1 MLSAILTTIAALVV
15 LGVLAVVIF
24 RVRSQ
29 SSRSR
34 TSDRM
39 RVKSVT
45 SVGISAETP
54 KTSISSGSGAAFGGT
69 SVSGEG
75 LRNRFIAVGVLAAGV
90 FGALAVR
97 LFGLQV
103 LNSASYSEEAQNNL
117 YTTVNTPAPRG
128 VIYDSQGVALV
139 SNRQVQTVLADAD
152 AVDNP
157 DVILRLSS
165 LLGIPY
171 EVVRSRILDSSSGAQ
186 SQRVVASDV
195 KLRDI
200 AYISEH
206 RDAFPGVTTQVRTTR
221 SYPYGALAAHVLGY
235 TGTASEEDLNNAA
248 EGRDIESG
256 DAVGK
261 SGVEQT
267 YDALIAGDHGQRIL
281 VTDATG
287 VIQQVVAETDPSKGN
302 DVYLTIDARVQYVAD
317 TALKEAVTGG
327 TGTAAACVVI
337 DVETGGIVA
346 MSNYPTYEPERFIG
360 GISQDT
366 WDAYQTEESHYPL
379 MNRSIAGTY
388 PAASC
393 FKAFTGLAGLTYG
406 FADTTRTWDCTG
418 TWTGF
423 GDEFPQDCWLETGH
437 GPITFREGVIESCD
451 TVFYEIAKDFYDA
464 RGTIGNEAMQDFIK
478 EFGYAASTHID
489 LSGEAEGRIPT
500 PQWKQEYFKDVP
512 EEAQWLPGDMSNM
525 VIGQGYVLVTP
536 IQVAR
541 AYAAVATGRLLR
553 PHLLKEVRNSLGETV
568 LTFETVED
576 YHPEV
581 DSALLEVMQDA
592 LHGVATE
599 NASVSADFGKYS
611 WSAAAKTGTA
621 EVAGKQDMAWFSCY
635 APYEQPKFALA
646 LCLEEGGSGGT
657 TGSPIAARIM
667 DAAIRCSEGTFDQ
680 KIAPI
685 SATEVAGAEDTTD
698 GEDDSSSGDD
708 SEE

>member
-29 SSRSR
+29 SSQTR

-45 SVGISAETP
+45 SVGIAAETP
-54 KTSISSGSGAAFGGT
+54 KTSNTSGSGVSFGGS
-69 SVSGEG
+69 SVNPDS
-75 LRNRFIAVGVLAAGV
+75 LRNRFLAVGVLAAGV
-90 FGALAVR
+90 FGALGVR
-97 LFGLQV
+97 LFGLQI
-103 LNSASYSEEAQNNL
+103 LDSATYSEEAQENL
-117 YTTVNTPAPRG
+117 YTTVSTPAPRG

-139 SNRQVQTVLADAD
+139 TNRQVQTVLADAD
-152 AVDNP
+152 VAENS
-157 DVILRLSS
+157 DVLLRLSS

-171 EVVRSRILDSSSGAQ
+171 EIVRSRILDSSSGAQ

-206 RDAFPGVTTQVRTTR
+206 RDAFPGITTQVRTTR
-221 SYPYGALAAHVLGY
+221 TYPYGALAAHVLGY
-235 TGTASEEDLNNAA
+235 TGTASEVDLNNAA
-248 EGRDIESG
+248 EGRDIQSG

-281 VTDATG
+281 VTDASG
-287 VIQQVVAETDPSKGN
+287 AVQQVVAETDPSKGN
-302 DVYLTIDARVQYVAD
+302 DVYLTIDARVQHVAD
-317 TALKEAVTGG
+317 VALQEAVTGG

-337 DVETGGIVA
+337 DVQTGGIVA

-379 MNRSIAGTY
+379 MNRAIAGTY

-423 GDEFPQDCWLETGH
+423 GDEFPQKCWLETGH
-437 GPITFREGVIESCD
+437 GYITFREGVIESCD
-451 TVFYEIAKDFYDA
+451 TVFYEIAKDFYNA

-478 EFGYAASTHID
+478 EFGYAASTNID

-500 PQWKQEYFKDVP
+500 PQWKQEYFRDVP

-541 AYAAVATGRLLR
+541 AYAAVATGKLLR

-568 LTFETVED
+568 MSFETVED
-576 YHPEV
+576 YHPDV
-581 DSALLEVMQDA
+581 DESLLAVMQDA

-599 NASVSADFGKYS
+599 NSSVAADFGQYS

-635 APYEQPKFALA
+635 APYEEPRFALS
-646 LCLEEGGSGGT
+646 LCLEEGGSGST

-667 DAAIRCSEGTFDQ
+667 DAAIRSLDGSLDEQITA
-680 KIAPI
+680 IP
-685 SATEVAGAEDTTD
+685 ATGVNEQ
-698 GEDDSSSGDD
+698 SSSSCSNSDDEED

>member
-29 SSRSR
+29 SSRTR

-45 SVGISAETP
+45 SVGIAAETP
-54 KTSISSGSGAAFGGT
+54 KTSNTSGSGVSFGGS
-69 SVSGEG
+69 SVNPDS
-75 LRNRFIAVGVLAAGV
+75 LRNRFLAVGVLAAGV
-90 FGALAVR
+90 FGALGVR
-97 LFGLQV
+97 LFGLQI
-103 LNSASYSEEAQNNL
+103 LDSATYSEEAQENL
-117 YTTVNTPAPRG
+117 YTTVSTPAPRG

-139 SNRQVQTVLADAD
+139 TNRQVQTVLADAD
-152 AVDNP
+152 VAENS
-157 DVILRLSS
+157 DVLLRLSS

-171 EVVRSRILDSSSGAQ
+171 EIVRSRILDSSSGAQ

-206 RDAFPGVTTQVRTTR
+206 RDAFPGITTQVRTTR
-221 SYPYGALAAHVLGY
+221 TYPYGALAAHVLGY
-235 TGTASEEDLNNAA
+235 TGTASEDDLNNAA
-248 EGRDIESG
+248 EGRGIQSG

-281 VTDATG
+281 VTDASG
-287 VIQQVVAETDPSKGN
+287 AVQQVVAETDPSKGN
-302 DVYLTIDARVQYVAD
+302 DVYLTIDARVQHVAD
-317 TALKEAVTGG
+317 VALQEAVTGG

-337 DVETGGIVA
+337 DVQTGGIVA

-379 MNRSIAGTY
+379 MNRAIAGTY

-423 GDEFPQDCWLETGH
+423 GDEFPQKCWLETGH
-437 GPITFREGVIESCD
+437 GYITFREGVIESCD
-451 TVFYEIAKDFYDA
+451 TVFYEIAKDFYNA

-478 EFGYAASTHID
+478 EFGYAASTNID

-500 PQWKQEYFKDVP
+500 PQWKQEYFRDVP

-541 AYAAVATGRLLR
+541 AYAAVATGKLLR

-568 LTFETVED
+568 MSFETVED
-576 YHPEV
+576 YHPDV
-581 DSALLEVMQDA
+581 DESLLAVMQDA

-599 NASVSADFGKYS
+599 NSSVAADFGQYS
-611 WSAAAKTGTA
+611 WSAAAKTGTG

-635 APYEQPKFALA
+635 APYEEPRFALS
-646 LCLEEGGSGGT
+646 LCLEEGGSGST

-667 DAAIRCSEGTFDQ
+667 DAAIRSLDGSLDEQITA
-680 KIAPI
+680 IP
-685 SATEVAGAEDTTD
+685 ATGVNEQ
-698 GEDDSSSGDD
+698 SSSSSSNSDDEED

>member
-29 SSRSR
+29 SSRTR

-45 SVGISAETP
+45 SVGIAAETP
-54 KTSISSGSGAAFGGT
+54 KTSNTSGSGVSFGGS
-69 SVSGEG
+69 SVNPDS
-75 LRNRFIAVGVLAAGV
+75 LRNRFLAVGVLAAGV
-90 FGALAVR
+90 FGALGVR
-97 LFGLQV
+97 LFGLQI
-103 LNSASYSEEAQNNL
+103 LDSATYSEEAQENL
-117 YTTVNTPAPRG
+117 YTTVSTPAPRG

-139 SNRQVQTVLADAD
+139 TNRQVQTVLADAD
-152 AVDNP
+152 VAENS
-157 DVILRLSS
+157 DVLLRLSS

-171 EVVRSRILDSSSGAQ
+171 EIVRSRILDSSSGAQ

-206 RDAFPGVTTQVRTTR
+206 RDAFPGITTQVRTTR
-221 SYPYGALAAHVLGY
+221 TYPYGALAAHVLGY
-235 TGTASEEDLNNAA
+235 TGTASEDDLNNAA
-248 EGRDIESG
+248 EGRDIQSG

-281 VTDATG
+281 VTDASG
-287 VIQQVVAETDPSKGN
+287 AVQQVVAETDPSKGN
-302 DVYLTIDARVQYVAD
+302 DVYLTIDARVQHVAD
-317 TALKEAVTGG
+317 VALQEAVTGG

-337 DVETGGIVA
+337 DVQTGGIVA

-379 MNRSIAGTY
+379 MNRAIAGTY

-423 GDEFPQDCWLETGH
+423 GDEFPQKCWFETGH
-437 GPITFREGVIESCD
+437 GYITFREGVIESCD
-451 TVFYEIAKDFYDA
+451 TVFYEIAKDFYNA

-478 EFGYAASTHID
+478 EFGYAASTNID

-500 PQWKQEYFKDVP
+500 PQWKQEYFRDVP

-541 AYAAVATGRLLR
+541 AYAAVATGKLLR

-568 LTFETVED
+568 MSFETVED
-576 YHPEV
+576 YHPDV
-581 DSALLEVMQDA
+581 DESLLAVMQDA

-599 NASVSADFGKYS
+599 NSSVAADFGQYS

-635 APYEQPKFALA
+635 APYEEPRFALS

-667 DAAIRCSEGTFDQ
+667 DAAIRSLDGSLDEQITA
-680 KIAPI
+680 IP
-685 SATEVAGAEDTTD
+685 ATGVNEQ
-698 GEDDSSSGDD
+698 SSSSSSNSDDEED

>member
-29 SSRSR
+29 SSRTR

-45 SVGISAETP
+45 SVGIAAETP
-54 KTSISSGSGAAFGGT
+54 KTSNTSGSGVSFGGS
-69 SVSGEG
+69 SVNPDS
-75 LRNRFIAVGVLAAGV
+75 LRNRFLAVGVLAAGV
-90 FGALAVR
+90 FGALGVR
-97 LFGLQV
+97 LFGLQI
-103 LNSASYSEEAQNNL
+103 LDSATYSEEAQENL
-117 YTTVNTPAPRG
+117 YTTVSTPAPRG

-139 SNRQVQTVLADAD
+139 TNRQVQTVLADAD
-152 AVDNP
+152 VAENS
-157 DVILRLSS
+157 DVLLRLSS

-171 EVVRSRILDSSSGAQ
+171 EIVRSRILDSSSGAQ

-206 RDAFPGVTTQVRTTR
+206 RDAFPGITTQVRTTR
-221 SYPYGALAAHVLGY
+221 TYPYGALAAHVLGY
-235 TGTASEEDLNNAA
+235 TGTASEDDLNNAA
-248 EGRDIESG
+248 EGRDIQSG

-281 VTDATG
+281 VTDASG
-287 VIQQVVAETDPSKGN
+287 AVQQVVAETDPSKGN
-302 DVYLTIDARVQYVAD
+302 DVYLTIDARVQHVAD
-317 TALKEAVTGG
+317 VALQEAVTGG

-337 DVETGGIVA
+337 DVQTGGIVA

-379 MNRSIAGTY
+379 MNRAIAGTY

-423 GDEFPQDCWLETGH
+423 GDEFPQKCWLETGH
-437 GPITFREGVIESCD
+437 GYITFREGVIESCD
-451 TVFYEIAKDFYDA
+451 TVFYEIAKDFYNA

-478 EFGYAASTHID
+478 EFGYAASTNID

-500 PQWKQEYFKDVP
+500 PQWKQEYFRDVP

-541 AYAAVATGRLLR
+541 AYAAVATGKLLR

-568 LTFETVED
+568 MSFETVED
-576 YHPEV
+576 YHPDV
-581 DSALLEVMQDA
+581 DESLLAVMQDA

-599 NASVSADFGKYS
+599 NSSVAADFGQYS

-635 APYEQPKFALA
+635 APYEEPRFALS

-667 DAAIRCSEGTFDQ
+667 DAAIRSLDGTLDEQ
-680 KIAPI
+680 ITAIP
-685 SATEVAGAEDTTD
+685 ATGVNEQ
-698 GEDDSSSGDD
+698 SSSSSSNSDDEED

>member
-29 SSRSR
+29 SSRTR

-45 SVGISAETP
+45 SVGIAAETP
-54 KTSISSGSGAAFGGT
+54 KTSNTSGSGVSFGGS
-69 SVSGEG
+69 SVNPDS
-75 LRNRFIAVGVLAAGV
+75 LRNRFLAVGVLAAGV
-90 FGALAVR
+90 FGALGVR
-97 LFGLQV
+97 LFGLQI
-103 LNSASYSEEAQNNL
+103 LDSATYSEEAQENL
-117 YTTVNTPAPRG
+117 YTTVSTPAPRG

-139 SNRQVQTVLADAD
+139 TNRQVQTVLADAD
-152 AVDNP
+152 VAENS
-157 DVILRLSS
+157 DVLLRLSS

-171 EVVRSRILDSSSGAQ
+171 EIVRSRILDSSSGAQ

-206 RDAFPGVTTQVRTTR
+206 RDAFPGITTQVRTTR
-221 SYPYGALAAHVLGY
+221 TYPYGALAAHVLGY
-235 TGTASEEDLNNAA
+235 TGTASEDDLNNAA
-248 EGRDIESG
+248 EGRDIQSG

-281 VTDATG
+281 VTDASG
-287 VIQQVVAETDPSKGN
+287 AVQQVVAETDPSKGN
-302 DVYLTIDARVQYVAD
+302 DVYLTIDARVQHVAD
-317 TALKEAVTGG
+317 VALQEAVTGG

-337 DVETGGIVA
+337 DVQTGGIVA

-379 MNRSIAGTY
+379 MNRAIAGTY

-423 GDEFPQDCWLETGH
+423 GDEFPQKCWLETGH
-437 GPITFREGVIESCD
+437 GYITFREGVIESCD
-451 TVFYEIAKDFYDA
+451 TVFYEIAKDFYNA

-478 EFGYAASTHID
+478 EFGYAASTNID

-500 PQWKQEYFKDVP
+500 PQWKQEYFRDVP

-541 AYAAVATGRLLR
+541 AYAAVATGKLLR

-568 LTFETVED
+568 MSFETVED
-576 YHPEV
+576 YHPDV
-581 DSALLEVMQDA
+581 DESLLAVMQDA

-599 NASVSADFGKYS
+599 NSSVAADFSQYS

-635 APYEQPKFALA
+635 APYEEPRFALS

-667 DAAIRCSEGTFDQ
+667 DAAIRSLDGSLDEQITA
-680 KIAPI
+680 IP
-685 SATEVAGAEDTTD
+685 ATGVNEQ
-698 GEDDSSSGDD
+698 SSSSSSNSDDEED